1 MPPSSPAMTDHTTE
15 AERIVLTAAV
25 ACVEDLDEYDQMPIG
40 GDYRPYLARMHES
53 QEALRAA
60 VAALKAAEVAS

>member
-1 MPPSSPAMTDHTTE
+1 MKVHD
-15 AERIVLTAAV
+15 AERIVISRAV
-25 ACVEDLDEYDQMPIG
+25 ACVDDMDAYDQMPYK
-40 GDYRPYLARMHES
+40 GDYRPYLARMNES

>member
-1 MPPSSPAMTDHTTE
+1 MTRDESKVHE

-25 ACVEDLDEYDQMPIG
+25 ACVDDMDEYDQMPSG
-40 GDYRPYLARMHES
+40 GDYRPYLARMNES

-60 VAALKAAEVAS
+60 VAALKTAEVAS